1 MKKTNQIEERANN
14 RIIVIDDDPDVWEAY
29 KAILAPQLFEG
40 RFAAQKRM
48 EELAVDAGLT
58 GHAGQENFDVSF
70 ASQGQEGLQL
80 VENSLRENKP
90 FAIAFIDVRMPPGW
104 DGNSRADSCY

>member
-1 MKKTNQIEERANN
+1 MKTHNQIEKTSNN

-29 KAILAPQLFEG
+29 KAILAPQQLEEKFT
-40 RFAAQKRM
+40 AQKKM
-48 EELAVDAGLT
+48 EELVANAGLT
-58 GHAGQENFDVSF
+58 GLPDQENFDVSF

-80 VENSLRENKP
+80 VEKFLQEDRP

-104 DGNSRADSCY
+104 DPAR